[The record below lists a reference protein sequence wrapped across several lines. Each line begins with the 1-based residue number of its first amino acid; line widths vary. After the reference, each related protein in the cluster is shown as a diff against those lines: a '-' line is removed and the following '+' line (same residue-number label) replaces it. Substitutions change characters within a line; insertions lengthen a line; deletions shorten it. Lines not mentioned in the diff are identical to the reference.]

1 MLTITPSGTNT
12 TTASACDSYTWS
24 VNGQTYTASGTYT
37 AGSGSTFYNSL
48 SSLTSAV
55 ATAGYTLSS
64 TETFNSITSGFYS
77 SLTGNFGAGSPSWT
91 ANANGGLYLDQSGG
105 SMVLSTNNI
114 SSLTIDFSP
123 GVTSVGANIFVTDI
137 SFAIIPG
144 TITLN
149 LSDGS
154 TESFST
160 SSATNFGGFVAGSAQ
175 INSITISTSTANAY
189 VTVDNLVVSTGTIV
203 PSSCVTE
210 VLSLTITP
218 STSNTTTASACDS
231 YTWSVDGNTYTQSG
245 TYSSVSGCHTEIL
258 SLVID
263 NSVTYYADSDGD
275 GYGNPNASQAT
286 CTGAPAGYVTDNGD
300 CNDGDNAINPAAT
313 EVCNDGTDNNCDG
326 QIDEG
331 CGCLNPATVDAGA
344 DQTICSGDDVT
355 LSGSFGGGASSASW
369 STSGDGTFS
378 PNATTMSATY
388 IPGAA
393 DIAAGS
399 VSLTLTTNAP
409 FQCPAES
416 STMVVTINAVPNA
429 GPVSG
434 STSICTPGSNVF
446 TYTIA
451 PVAGATSYNWT
462 VPAGTD
468 VVSGQGTTSLSVR
481 WPNSVVQAGVFGD
494 ICVTASN
501 DCGSGATSCLTIG
514 VQITSPVTP
523 PSISGAAKVCPG
535 ATVTYSVS
543 SVARAQYYN
552 WSVPAGATIVSG
564 NLTNIIQVQFSAG
577 FTGGSVSVYASNAC
591 GSGPSRTRNVILDN
605 PLTPTGISGQL
616 TGLCGTS
623 GATFTAASVSNATGY
638 SWTVPAGATIVSGQ
652 GSATIS
658 VNFAGNFTSGNITV
672 AATNGC
678 GTGSA
683 RSATVIGAP
692 GIPGVINGPSAV
704 CTNGIVNYDV
714 ATVVG
719 ASTYTWSVPTGFTIL
734 SGQGTK
740 NLQVRGGSSPG
751 SGLTLSV
758 RAINA
763 CGTGAS
769 RAKTGIS
776 VIQCV
781 REGEGSAL
789 NLLAYPNPASD
800 LLNVSFT
807 SDKNQDVLV
816 SMMDAAGRLVVVEN
830 RNADE
835 GSNKFEFSVGGLASG
850 IYTLQ
855 FRTADHV
862 ENIRVIV
869 E

>member
-1 MLTITPSGTNT
+1 
-12 TTASACDSYTWS
+12 
-24 VNGQTYTASGTYT
+24 
-37 AGSGSTFYNSL
+37 
-48 SSLTSAV
+48 
-55 ATAGYTLSS
+55 
-64 TETFNSITSGFYS
+64 
-77 SLTGNFGAGSPSWT
+77 
-91 ANANGGLYLDQSGG
+91 
-105 SMVLSTNNI
+105 
-114 SSLTIDFSP
+114 
-123 GVTSVGANIFVTDI
+123 
-137 SFAIIPG
+137 
-144 TITLN
+144 
-149 LSDGS
+149 
-154 TESFST
+154 
-160 SSATNFGGFVAGSAQ
+160 
-175 INSITISTSTANAY
+175 
-189 VTVDNLVVSTGTIV
+189 
-203 PSSCVTE
+203 
-210 VLSLTITP
+210 
-218 STSNTTTASACDS
+218 
-231 YTWSVDGNTYTQSG
+231 
-245 TYSSVSGCHTEIL
+245 CHTEIL

-263 NSVTYYADSDGD
+263 NSVTYYADADGD
-275 GYGNPNASQAT
+275 GYGNPNDSQAT
-286 CTGAPAGYVTDNGD
+286 CTGAPSGYVTDNGD
-300 CNDGDNAINPAAT
+300 CDDNYNAINPAAT
-313 EVCNDGTDNNCDG
+313 EVCNDNIDNNCDG

-331 CGCLNPATVDAGA
+331 CGCLNPATVSAGA
-344 DQTICSGDDVT
+344 NQTICAGDNAS
-355 LSGSFGGGASSASW
+355 LSGSFGGGASTATW

-378 PNATTMSATY
+378 PNASTMSATY

-399 VSLTLTTNAP
+399 VTLTLTTNAP

-416 STMVVTINAVPNA
+416 STMDITINDVPNA

-434 STSICTPGSNVF
+434 TTSICSPGGNVF
-446 TYTIA
+446 TYSIA

-462 VPAGTD
+462 VPSGTD

-481 WPNSVVQAGVFGD
+481 WPNSVVQAGVSGN

-501 DCGSGATSCLTIG
+501 DCGSGTTSCVAIG
-514 VQITSPVTP
+514 VQISAPVTP
-523 PSISGAAKVCPG
+523 PSISGAARVCPG
-535 ATVTYSVS
+535 DIVTYSVS
-543 SVARAQYYN
+543 PVARAQFYN
-552 WSVPAGATIVSG
+552 WTVPAGASIVGG
-564 NLTNIIQVQFSAG
+564 NLTNIIQVQFVAG
-577 FTGGSVSVYASNAC
+577 FTGGTVTVNASNAC
-591 GSGPSRTRNVILDN
+591 GSGPVRTRNVILNN
-605 PLTPTGISGQL
+605 PLTPASISGQL
-616 TGLCGTS
+616 TGVCGAS
-623 GATFTAASVSNATGY
+623 GVTFTAASVSNATGY
-638 SWTVPAGATIVSGQ
+638 NWTVPAGATIVSGQ

-658 VNFAGNFTSGNITV
+658 VNFAGNFTTGNITV

-719 ASTYTWSVPTGFTIL
+719 ASTYTWNVPTGFTIL
-734 SGQGTK
+734 AGQGTK
-740 NLQVRGGSSPG
+740 ILQVRGGSSPG

-758 RAINA
+758 RATNA

-776 VIQCV
+776 VIQCA

-789 NLLAYPNPASD
+789 NVFAYPNPASD

-835 GSNKFEFSVGGLASG
+835 GSNKIELSVGSLASG